1 MNPTIQL
8 KQELDH
14 ALSHFTDELKKL
26 RTGRAHPSMIE
37 GLMPEAYG
45 VRTPLIQM
53 ATVTAPE
60 AQLLQISPFDP
71 SNLQAIVK
79 AIRDDQ
85 ALGLNP
91 VDDGRIIRIQVPA
104 LTTERRQQIVKQV
117 REKLEDAMIA
127 SRQARQDAIK
137 KIEQSKKDKEI
148 GEDDASRQEK
158 TVDEM
163 MSKFKGDA
171 ENLSKARENEI
182 LTV

>member
-91 VDDGRIIRIQVPA
+91 VDDGRIIRAPP
-104 LTTERRQQIVKQV
+104 TDSKTS
-117 REKLEDAMIA
+117 
-127 SRQARQDAIK
+127 SRK
-137 KIEQSKKDKEI
+137 
-148 GEDDASRQEK
+148 
-158 TVDEM
+158 V
-163 MSKFKGDA
+163 
-171 ENLSKARENEI
+171 
-182 LTV
+182 

>member
-1 MNPTIQL
+1 M
-8 KQELDH
+8 
-14 ALSHFTDELKKL
+14 DE
-26 RTGRAHPSMIE
+26 S
-37 GLMPEAYG
+37 
-45 VRTPLIQM
+45 
-53 ATVTAPE
+53 
-60 AQLLQISPFDP
+60 S
-71 SNLQAIVK
+71 
-79 AIRDDQ
+79 
-85 ALGLNP
+85 
-91 VDDGRIIRIQVPA
+91 
-104 LTTERRQQIVKQV
+104 ERRQQIVKQV
-117 REKLEDAMIA
+117 REKFEDAMIA

>member
-1 MNPTIQL
+1 MNPTTQL
-8 KQELDH
+8 KIELDR
-14 ALSHFTDELKKL
+14 ALAHFADELKKL
-26 RTGRAHPSMIE
+26 RTGRAHPSMLE

-45 VRTPLIQM
+45 QRMPLIQM

-85 ALGLNP
+85 SLGLNP
-91 VDDGRIIRIQVPA
+91 VDDGRVIRLQVPA
-104 LTTERRQQIVKQV
+104 LTTERRQAIVKQV
-117 REKLEDAMIA
+117 KEKLEDAMIA
-127 SRQARQDAIK
+127 SRQARQDALK
-137 KIEQSKKDKEI
+137 QVDQQKKDKAI
-148 GEDDASRQEK
+148 SEDEASRIEK

-163 MSKFKGDA
+163 MAKFKTDA
-171 ENLSKARENEI
+171 EAQAKARETEI